1 MLRDIPPAE
10 SEAIF
15 KSMVIPTRPDVLTAI
30 KEAQNSDDPDFDEIA
45 KLINSDLTLSATML
59 KTVNSPF
66 YQLNKRINSV
76 DEALKLLGLR
86 NICNITEGVVL
97 RQALSADNH
106 QMDYFWD
113 SANRMA
119 MIAAVISEN
128 VHGIDSGEAYTFG
141 LFHNCGQVLMSGRFP
156 NYMETL
162 ERGERMSRQEFIE
175 LENRRHQT
183 SHNVVGY
190 LLSRTWYLPEDAQ
203 RAILNH
209 HDYSLF
215 EHGEAAE
222 WHHVCTLIA
231 IASLA
236 EHILKMSV
244 KQYEHPEWRSIE
256 PVLLNHLAFKLEEFE
271 DMVDHIGMML

>member
-10 SEAIF
+10 SESIF

-30 KEAQNSDDPDFDEIA
+30 KTAQEADDPDFDEIA
-45 KLINSDLTLSATML
+45 RLINSDLTLSATML

-66 YQLNKRINSV
+66 YQLNKRVNSV

-97 RQALSADNH
+97 RQVLSGDNR

-119 MIAAVISEN
+119 MIAAALSEN
-128 VHGIDSGEAYTFG
+128 VHGINSAEAYTFG

-190 LLSRTWYLPEDAQ
+190 LLARTWYLPEDAQ
-203 RAILNH
+203 LAILNH

-215 EHGEAAE
+215 EHGEEAE
-222 WHHVCTLIA
+222 WHHICTLIA

-236 EHILKMSV
+236 EHILKMNI
-244 KQYEHPEWRSIE
+244 KQFEHIEWRSIE

-271 DMVDHIGMML
+271 DIVDHIGLLL